1 MKSENECCS
10 RTKRGTETQIIVI
23 KLFREK
29 KMDRKLASENALSS
43 FLPFSPKLS
52 GCLRF
57 NNNLARFRLWT

>member
-23 KLFREK
+23 KLFRKK

-43 FLPFSPKLS
+43 FYHFHQNFLVAYVSI
-52 GCLRF
+52 
-57 NNNLARFRLWT
+57 TI